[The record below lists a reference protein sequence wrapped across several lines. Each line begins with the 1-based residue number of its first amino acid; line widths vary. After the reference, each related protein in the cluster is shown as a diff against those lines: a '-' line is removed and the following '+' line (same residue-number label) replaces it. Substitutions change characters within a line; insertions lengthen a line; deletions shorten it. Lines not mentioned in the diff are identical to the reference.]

1 MTKLSALPPAL
12 DRDMSNTSDEQL
24 LRVVGLIDTLDRRGP
39 VDRLLDP
46 VRDRLAML
54 RPPRP
59 VSLGRVLVLPFEDLL
74 VAEHEVWPGR
84 RCFSR
89 AHVAGLIEHVTARLP
104 GATLAELR
112 RRAEGH
118 SMISAE
124 AVREIGAALWPAA
137 AALLAE
143 ETSGEKVPPL
153 DGALAAPEA
162 ARQVAGIAPLLAL
175 APTLVPTVWQ
185 LPPRPMAALARPALD
200 RLLEMLRAASRLGQ
214 EALFSLLELLLARAA
229 SPLVVL
235 EPLRGAD
242 IGLPARER
250 DSVLG
255 ELVRRRI
262 ADMRETAARLGAP
275 TAQGGGRPSTA
286 PLLRLVADLDA
297 LDGKWPVSIV
307 DKGSLAEVRKTV
319 SAYVDTGI
327 ETAVKQGILTRF
339 GVLGRP
345 GEADDDSVERLE
357 ETARHTRR
365 LGIAGARLGLAATPE
380 SLLSP
385 FIEPFREAVH
395 ARGEATPA
403 AAAHAA
409 PPGLLDQ
416 MRIVE
421 ILFGADVAME
431 LYAEQR
437 RRNAAG

>member
-1 MTKLSALPPAL
+1 MTKPSNLLPAL
-12 DRDMSNTSDEQL
+12 DRDMSTASDEQL

-46 VRDRLAML
+46 VRDRLALL

-59 VSLGRVLVLPFEDLL
+59 ITLGRVLILPFEDLL

-89 AHVAGLIEHVTARLP
+89 AHIAGLIEHVTARLP
-104 GATLAELR
+104 QATLAELR

-118 SMISAE
+118 GMISAE
-124 AVREIGAALWPAA
+124 VVREIGATLWPAA
-137 AALLAE
+137 AAMLA
-143 ETSGEKVPPL
+143 GEAGGRKAPTL
-153 DGALAAPEA
+153 EGALAAPEA
-162 ARQVAGIAPLLAL
+162 ARQVANVAPLLAL

-185 LPPRPMAALARPALD
+185 LPPRPMGALARPALD
-200 RLLEMLRAASRLGQ
+200 QLLDVLRAASKLGQ
-214 EALFSLLELLLARAA
+214 EALFSLLELLLARSA

-250 DSVLG
+250 DSVLNQ
-255 ELVRRRI
+255 LVRRRI

-275 TAQGGGRPSTA
+275 AAQGGGRPSTA

-327 ETAVKQGILTRF
+327 ETAVKHEILTRF
-339 GVLGRP
+339 DVLGRP
-345 GEADDDSVERLE
+345 GGADDDSVERLE

-385 FIEPFREAVH
+385 FIEPFREAVR
-395 ARGEATPA
+395 ARGEATPTA
-403 AAAHAA
+403 AAAEA

-416 MRIVE
+416 VRIVE

-437 RRNAAG
+437 RRDAAG